1 MIITI
6 FSAAHSCSKY
16 DSLTGLTKQEFET
29 PFTLPQTIG
38 GWIPVSMKLSFVFL
52 KKVLK
57 DLGLK
62 FSSCH
67 VVHSCGQREEYNS
80 VKEYG

>member
-38 GWIPVSMKLSFVFL
+38 GWIPVSMKLGFVLNNLKESFEGPWL
-52 KKVLK
+52 KIFELSRCSQLWSK
-57 DLGLK
+57 G
-62 FSSCH
+62 
-67 VVHSCGQREEYNS
+67 RI
-80 VKEYG
+80 